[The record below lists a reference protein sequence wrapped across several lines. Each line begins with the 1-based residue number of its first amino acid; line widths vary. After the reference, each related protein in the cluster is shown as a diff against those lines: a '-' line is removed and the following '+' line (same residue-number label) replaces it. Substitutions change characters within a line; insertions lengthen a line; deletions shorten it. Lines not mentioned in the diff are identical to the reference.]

1 MDYEEI
7 YEGFYSK
14 YYDKIEFLI
23 KRFFIKRQNQ
33 KKSFLNSY
41 NEVFHYLGSDFEKK
55 LNIFKCEKLKKSHQ
69 IFYQRY
75 AIYSSDELQGIF
87 ENEIKA
93 EYDRIKLSELPVNY
107 NYIKFIKEVALI
119 EVGNEI
125 SRLLSNNLKLLE
137 MFYKLNDFDGFE
149 IRRHGNLA
157 LENYP
162 IYKKLNSKIYQDI
175 PCEFYI
181 DTTENNSNALEQ
193 DSKDYTKEVWFLV
206 GSLIATGE
214 MEKLLQTYKSATK
227 VAKYLKIE
235 KSRPY
240 ITDSKYILKSN
251 GLQNV
256 ERNTNIYNDPSKITK
271 LYNYCI
277 QNKIAMTSD
286 FVEIFRKME
295 SN

>member
-1 MDYEEI
+1 M
-7 YEGFYSK
+7 
-14 YYDKIEFLI
+14 
-23 KRFFIKRQNQ
+23 
-33 KKSFLNSY
+33 NSY
-41 NEVFHYLGSDFEKK
+41 NEVFHYLGFDFEKK
-55 LNIFKCEKLKKSHQ
+55 LNIFKCEKLKKAHQ

-75 AIYSSDELQGIF
+75 AIYSSDELQGVF
-87 ENEIKA
+87 ENEIKV
-93 EYDRIKLSELPVNY
+93 EYDRIKLSELPLNY

-125 SRLLSNNLKLLE
+125 SRLLSNNFKLLE

-181 DTTENNSNALEQ
+181 DSTENNPYNVLEQ

-206 GSLIATGE
+206 GCLIATGE

>member
-14 YYDKIEFLI
+14 YYDKIEHLI

-41 NEVFHYLGSDFEKK
+41 NEVFHYLGFDFEKK
-55 LNIFKCEKLKKSHQ
+55 LNIFKCENLTKLHQ

-75 AIYSSDELQGIF
+75 TIYSSDELQGIF

-93 EYDRIKLSELPVNY
+93 EYDRIKLSELPENY

-137 MFYKLNDFDGFE
+137 LFYKLNDFDGFE

-181 DTTENNSNALEQ
+181 DSTENNSNKLEQ